1 MTENPTIPALPAPDD
16 VEQTLDSLLSLL
28 TQGEGTLAGG
38 EMVDLYGL
46 EREVKPILDTI
57 LTLPPPQARA
67 LLPKLEQVMAALDK
81 VAGTLERVHGDKLG
95 GRETHATRMRA
106 AQAYRTG
113 KDV

>member
-1 MTENPTIPALPAPDD
+1 MTDNSTIPTLPAPDD
-16 VEQTLDSLLSLL
+16 IGQTLDSLLSLL
-28 TQGEGTLAGG
+28 TQGDKTLAEG

-57 LTLPPPQARA
+57 LALPPPQARS
-67 LLPKLEQVMAALDK
+67 LLPRLEQVMTALEQ

-95 GRETHATRMRA
+95 GRETHATRIRA